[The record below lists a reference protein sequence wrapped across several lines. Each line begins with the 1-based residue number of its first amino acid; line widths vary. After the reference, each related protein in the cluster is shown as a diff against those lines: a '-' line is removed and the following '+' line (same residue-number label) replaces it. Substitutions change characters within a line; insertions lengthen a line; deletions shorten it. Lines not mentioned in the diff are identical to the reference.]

1 MRVHKK
7 SLLGVFAVIGVFA
20 AVILLARGFG
30 VFYNDTPSI
39 PEGFWY
45 STSKPSPELGDF
57 VAACPPIPAAKLAL
71 ERDYL
76 PAGRCPS
83 GTVPLLKR
91 VYATPF
97 DLVRIKGGTL
107 FIQHGETAITHSIN
121 VLKTDPEGRPLIQAL
136 GGVLS
141 ASQYWLGSPCPIG
154 FDSRYF
160 GAVQRQN
167 IISVI
172 RPLFTW

>member
-1 MRVHKK
+1 MRVHTK
-7 SLLGVFAVIGVFA
+7 SLLGVSAVIGVFFT
-20 AVILLARGFG
+20 VILVALGFG

-45 STSKPSPELGDF
+45 STGKSTPELGDF

-76 PAGRCPS
+76 LAGRCPG

-97 DLVRIKGGTL
+97 DLVRIERDTL
-107 FIQHGETAITHSIN
+107 RIQHGETAISHPIN
-121 VLKTDPEGRPLIQAL
+121 VLKHDPEGRPLTQAP

>member
-1 MRVHKK
+1 MRVHTK
-7 SLLGVFAVIGVFA
+7 SLLGVSAVIGIFVT
-20 AVILLARGFG
+20 VILVARGLG
-30 VFYNDTPSI
+30 VFSNDTPSI

-57 VAACPPIPAAKLAL
+57 VAACPPISAAKLAL

-76 PAGRCPS
+76 PAGHCPG
-83 GTVPLLKR
+83 GTVPLLKQ
-91 VYATPF
+91 VYAVPF
-97 DLVRIKGGTL
+97 DFVRIVGGTL
-107 FIQHGETAITHSIN
+107 RIQHGEAAISHSIN
-121 VLKTDPEGRPLIQAL
+121 VLKTDPEGRPLTQAP

>member
-1 MRVHKK
+1 MRVHTK
-7 SLLGVFAVIGVFA
+7 SLFGVSAVIGISA

-45 STSKPSPELGDF
+45 STGKPTPELGDY
-57 VAACPPIPAAKLAL
+57 VALCPPDFAAKLAL
-71 ERDYL
+71 ERQYL

-83 GTVPLLKR
+83 GTVPLLKQ

-97 DLVRIKGGTL
+97 DLVKIEGDTL
-107 FIQHGETAITHSIN
+107 HVQHGQTAITHPVNI
-121 VLKTDPEGRPLIQAL
+121 LKHDHEGRPLTQAS

-141 ASQYWLGSPCPIG
+141 AAQYWLGSPCPIG

-160 GAVQRQN
+160 GAVPRKN

-172 RPLFTW
+172 QPLFTW

>member
-1 MRVHKK
+1 MRVHKR
-7 SLLGVFAVIGVFA
+7 SLIGVLAVMAVFGA
-20 AVILLARGFG
+20 AILTARAFG

-45 STSKPSPELGDF
+45 STGSSTPVMGDF
-57 VAACPPIPAAKLAL
+57 VAACPPALAAQLAL

-76 PAGRCPS
+76 PAGRC
-83 GTVPLLKR
+83 GTVPLLKE

-97 DLVRIKGGTL
+97 DLVQIEGDTL
-107 FIQHGETAITHSIN
+107 RVQHGTHAINRPIN
-121 VLKTDPEGRPLIQAL
+121 ILQHDPEGRPLVQAT
-136 GGVLS
+136 GGVLN
-141 ASQYWLGSPCPIG
+141 ANQYWLGSSCPIG

-160 GAVQRQN
+160 GAVPREN

>member
-7 SLLGVFAVIGVFA
+7 SLLGVLAVTGTLI
-20 AVILLARGFG
+20 AVILAARWFG
-30 VFYNDTPSI
+30 LFYNDTPSV

-45 STSKPSPELGDF
+45 STHKITPEIGDF
-57 VAACPPIPAAKLAL
+57 VAACPPDFAAKLAL

-76 PAGRCPS
+76 PAGRCPG
-83 GTVPLLKR
+83 GTVPLLKQ

-97 DLVRIKGGTL
+97 DLVQIHGDTL
-107 FIQHGETAITHSIN
+107 HIQHDEQAMTRSIHF
-121 VLKTDPEGRPLIQAL
+121 LKHDPEGRPLTQAT
-136 GGVLS
+136 GGVLT
-141 ASQYWLGSPCPIG
+141 ASQYWLGSSCPIG